1 MADPELIL
9 EVFPNAIWQMDVMYY
24 PNFGNLGY
32 IYVVMDTCSSFV
44 YVVAMT
50 DEKASHVIKA
60 MKSAMLVV
68 GVPWAFKTDNGPA
81 YSS

>member
-1 MADPELIL
+1 MQSGKWLSPITQPLVIL
-9 EVFPNAIWQMDVMYY
+9 GM
-24 PNFGNLGY
+24 
-32 IYVVMDTCSSFV
+32 YVVCICLAFT

-81 YSS
+81 YSY